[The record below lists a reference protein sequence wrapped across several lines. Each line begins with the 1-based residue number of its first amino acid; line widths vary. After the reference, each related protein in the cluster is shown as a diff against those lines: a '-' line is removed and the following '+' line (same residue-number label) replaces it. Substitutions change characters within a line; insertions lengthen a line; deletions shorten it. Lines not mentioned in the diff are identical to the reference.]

1 MFRYYLKLG
10 LKSLRRAP
18 VLTALIV
25 TILAVGI
32 GASMTSLTMLLVMS
46 GDPIPQKSDRLFVP
60 QLDIGPMNSA
70 YKPGEEPERQMSWT
84 DVENLLRDA
93 KGLRQTALYGVGPAI
108 DPQRE
113 GLTPFVEQGM
123 ATTRE
128 VFPMFD
134 IPFDD
139 GGPWS
144 VDDDA
149 RGTDVV
155 VIGRALAERVFGTE
169 RAVGRT
175 LRLADRDYRVTGVM
189 GDWDP
194 IPRFYRINGS
204 GVDGEVHQVW
214 LPIRNAIS
222 REWDNNGWTNCNGDV
237 EPGFAGF
244 LKSDCTWLQYWVEL
258 ESASD
263 RAAFNDYL
271 TAYVAEQQK
280 LGRLPRPANNRLRN
294 VREWLDFVGVVS
306 NDTRMATWTAF
317 GFLLVCLVNVVA
329 LMLAKFTARAGEI
342 GVRRALGAT
351 RSEIFRQSLVEAGV
365 LGGAGALLGLALAV
379 YGVSLIDG
387 RLSAA
392 EGIYT
397 MDPMLMAG
405 TIALGLVAAVLAG
418 LLPTWQAC
426 QVRPAIQLE
435 VVDKERDV
443 TGAVMQADLDALRAL
458 PGVVS
463 AAWVNQVPLSN
474 SGNNSGF
481 DLKPDAEQSLT
492 TAATYIADP
501 GIVGTWGLRLVEGRD
516 FAADEAPLV
525 DQDRPDAPEPKIAII
540 TAGMAR
546 TLYPNESNVVGRT
559 FYWGGTGPVEVV
571 GVVELLMTPWGRA
584 FWSDNDGSRSVIF
597 PARLVQR
604 GRTYAVRVDD
614 AAAID
619 RLAAQAEETLQKL
632 VPGRMSGGVYTMVET
647 RDRRYEGEHTMIN
660 GLLIVM
666 GLLLAMT
673 ASGIVGL
680 ASLWVNQRR
689 KQIGVRRALGARRI
703 DIVRLF
709 VTENLLITGTGV
721 VIGCGLALALN
732 AAMMD
737 QLELSR
743 LPMGF
748 LGIGSA
754 VLIVLG
760 VAAVLGP
767 ALRAASVP
775 PAVATRSA

>member
-1 MFRYYLKLG
+1 MELKPILSAMRHRKTG
-10 LKSLRRAP
+10 
-18 VLTALIV
+18 VLLIALQV
-25 TILAVGI
+25 ALTLAILA
-32 GASMTSLTMLLVMS
+32 
-46 GDPIPQKSDRLFVP
+46 
-60 QLDIGPMNSA
+60 N
-70 YKPGEEPERQMSWT
+70 
-84 DVENLLRDA
+84 
-93 KGLRQTALYGVGPAI
+93 ALYIV
-108 DPQRE
+108 R
-113 GLTPFVEQGM
+113 
-123 ATTRE
+123 
-128 VFPMFD
+128 
-134 IPFDD
+134 
-139 GGPWS
+139 
-144 VDDDA
+144 
-149 RGTDVV
+149 
-155 VIGRALAERVFGTE
+155 
-169 RAVGRT
+169 
-175 LRLADRDYRVTGVM
+175 DR
-189 GDWDP
+189 
-194 IPRFYRINGS
+194 
-204 GVDGEVHQVW
+204 
-214 LPIRNAIS
+214 
-222 REWDNNGWTNCNGDV
+222 
-237 EPGFAGF
+237 
-244 LKSDCTWLQYWVEL
+244 
-258 ESASD
+258 
-263 RAAFNDYL
+263 
-271 TAYVAEQQK
+271 
-280 LGRLPRPANNRLRN
+280 
-294 VREWLDFVGVVS
+294 
-306 NDTRMATWTAF
+306 
-317 GFLLVCLVNVVA
+317 
-329 LMLAKFTARAGEI
+329 
-342 GVRRALGAT
+342 
-351 RSEIFRQSLVEAGV
+351 LVEANRDTGV
-365 LGGAGALLGLALAV
+365 
-379 YGVSLIDG
+379 
-387 RLSAA
+387 A
-392 EGIYT
+392 EAT
-397 MDPMLMAG
+397 
-405 TIALGLVAAVLAG
+405 VFHV
-418 LLPTWQAC
+418 
-426 QVRPAIQLE
+426 E

-501 GIVGTWGLRLVEGRD
+501 GIVGTWGLHLVEGRD